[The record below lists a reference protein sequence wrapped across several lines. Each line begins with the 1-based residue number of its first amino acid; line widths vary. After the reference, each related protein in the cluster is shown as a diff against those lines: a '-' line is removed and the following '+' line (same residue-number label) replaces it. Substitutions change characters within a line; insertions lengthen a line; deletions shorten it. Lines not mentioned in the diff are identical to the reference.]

1 MAKVETL
8 GEWRKAALGLIDRA
22 EGEIRNSSRLS
33 GYGGDD
39 YGYTGHRIRGFATEM
54 EDLVG
59 LLPACQIK
67 DRAKIGVDVLHQLT
81 QFEPGD
87 ELSATA
93 LLGTARN
100 TLNALGKPGR

>member
-1 MAKVETL
+1 MAEIKTL
-8 GEWRKAALGLIDRA
+8 GEWRREALGLIDRA
-22 EGEIRNSSRLS
+22 EGEIRQSSRLS

-39 YGYTGHRIRGFATEM
+39 YGYTGHRIRSFATEM

-59 LLPACQIK
+59 LLPECHIK
-67 DRAKIGVDVLHQLT
+67 DRAKVGVDVLHQLT

-100 TLNALGKPGR
+100 TLHAIGKPGR

>member
-1 MAKVETL
+1 MAKIETL
-8 GEWRKAALGLIDRA
+8 GEWRREALGLMDRA
-22 EGEIRNSSRLS
+22 EGEIRKNSRLS

-39 YGYTGHRIRGFATEM
+39 FGFTGHRIRSFASEM
-54 EDLVG
+54 EALVE

-67 DRAKIGVDVLHQLT
+67 DRAKIGVDVLHQLC

-100 TLNALGKPGR
+100 TLNGLGKPGR

>member
-1 MAKVETL
+1 MAKIETL
-8 GEWRKAALGLIDRA
+8 GEWRKEALGLIDRA
-22 EGEIRNSSRLS
+22 EGEIRQSSRLS

-39 YGYTGHRIRGFATEM
+39 YGFTGHRIRGFASEM
-54 EDLVG
+54 EDLVE

-67 DRAKIGVDVLHQLT
+67 DRATVARDVLHQLT
-81 QFEPGD
+81 MFEPGD

-93 LLGTARN
+93 LLGTARS